1 MVDNRGRMRF
11 DTVSGFFIMI
21 RIYKITS
28 PSGKVYIGQSIDIE
42 RRWKKYKKLDCK
54 GQPKLYRSFNKYGVD
69 AHKFE
74 IITTC
79 YIEELDELERYYQE
93 AFNVLKS
100 GLNCVYQDTST
111 RRGGRSEETL
121 AKMSKATKGKNN
133 PRYTR
138 VKSYNIKT
146 KEILIMGMKETISHF
161 NINLKTLRERLNFHI
176 MHNNKLKDWEFT
188 YVDKEKQKMP
198 KLVNRD
204 IYLDVLTGVYY
215 YSLNEVAEYLKDRI
229 THISYY
235 KKLDKENP
243 FNERFI
249 SVK

>member
-21 RIYKITS
+21 GIYKITS
-28 PSGKVYIGQSIDIE
+28 PSGKIYIGQSIDIE
-42 RRWKKYKKLDCK
+42 RRRKRYKKLDCK

-79 YIEELDELERYYQE
+79 DIEELDELERYYQE
-93 AFNVLKS
+93 IYNCIDN
-100 GLNCVYQDTST
+100 GLNCLYTET
-111 RRGGRSEETL
+111 KEKPRIISEETL
-121 AKMSKATKGKNN
+121 IKLSKATKGKNN

-146 KEILIMGMKETISHF
+146 KETLIMGMNETIKHF

-198 KLVNRD
+198 KLVKRD

-215 YSLNEVAEYLKDRI
+215 YSLNEVTEYLKDRV
-229 THISYY
+229 THVSYY

>member
-1 MVDNRGRMRF
+1 MVDNRGRMRL

-21 RIYKITS
+21 GIYKITS
-28 PSGKVYIGQSIDIE
+28 PSGKVYIGQSRNIKI
-42 RRWKKYKKLDCK
+42 RKWKYKKLYCDS
-54 GQPKLYRSFNKYGVD
+54 QVKLYRSLKKYGFD
-69 AHKFE
+69 KHKFE
-74 IITTC
+74 VIHYC
-79 YIEELDELERYYQE
+79 EIEELNELERYYQE
-93 AFNVLKS
+93 LYDCVDN
-100 GLNCVYQDTST
+100 GLNCFYTQTSEKP
-111 RRGGRSEETL
+111 RIVSEETKR
-121 AKMSKATKGKNN
+121 KMSIAFSGFKNSN
-133 PRYTR
+133 SVK

-146 KEILIMGMKETISHF
+146 KETLIMNMNQTIKHF
-161 NINLKTLRERLNFHI
+161 NIHLKTLRERLNFHI
-176 MHNNKLKDWEFT
+176 THNNKLKDWEFT

-215 YSLNEVAEYLKDRI
+215 YSLNEVEEYLKDRI